1 VKEGILTFSGHYP
14 GRMTERTADGAEQT
28 LPSNDG
34 VRNGTAFNRRQK
46 LHKGFEVV
54 DTSKAGSAIL
64 DIFDRAGR
72 TAKFHLS
79 RIDAQC
85 KFIREKII
93 RDSHLVTISIGGKSQ
108 QCRLLRLPPEPA
120 DAVSSGCHIIYAIC
134 SPTHPITIA
143 VIGVLKRQDSFI
155 GNGLNQAGA
164 EQGYR
169 HTVCNHVGV
178 IWNLNLASVPRS
190 GEYLK

>member
-46 LHKGFEVV
+46 LHEGFEVV

-79 RIDAQC
+79 RFDAHC
-85 KFIREKII
+85 KFIPEKII
-93 RDSHLVTISIGGKSQ
+93 RDPHLVTIRVAGKSQ
-108 QCRLLRLPPEPA
+108 RCRLLRLPAKPA
-120 DAVSSGCHIIYAIC
+120 HAVSSGCHIIHAIC
-134 SPTHPITIA
+134 SPTHSIAIA
-143 VIGVLKRQDSFI
+143 VIGV
-155 GNGLNQAGA
+155 
-164 EQGYR
+164 
-169 HTVCNHVGV
+169 
-178 IWNLNLASVPRS
+178 
-190 GEYLK
+190 